1 MKLHNFSQI
10 VFSEISTNFSYP
22 IIKTVLNFETVSLS
36 LSLLSLSL
44 SLLLH
49 TLYPLCLVKIPL
61 VKERTMPCTYIVYG
75 GMPYTINLN

>member
-22 IIKTVLNFETVSLS
+22 IIKTVLNFETVCVSLS
-36 LSLLSLSL
+36 PLSL

-75 GMPYTINLN
+75 GMLYMINLN